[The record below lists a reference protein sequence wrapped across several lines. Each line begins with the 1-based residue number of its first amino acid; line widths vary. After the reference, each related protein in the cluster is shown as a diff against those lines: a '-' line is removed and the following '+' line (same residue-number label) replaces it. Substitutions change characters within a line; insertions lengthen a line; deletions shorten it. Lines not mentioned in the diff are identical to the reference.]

1 MNIVCATDDVFVQHC
16 SIMLVSV
23 LRNNRNVSVYVLSE
37 GLREEN
43 ISKIRTEVETNGG
56 NFNFLLVDKK
66 IIEKFPMPDLE
77 ELKHIS
83 VATYYRLLIDT
94 LLPDDLDK
102 VLYLDCDIIVRKSLE
117 GLWNLNL
124 EEYALAAVGQPQ
136 SDGDCLR
143 LGYDLS
149 YGYFNAGVLLINL
162 KFWRKNNIAKSIIQ
176 LLSDNDSRIKYHD
189 QDALNLIL
197 HNKRFPLSPQWNMLY
212 QYFTYNLYEKVFS
225 EQEKKNIEQYSSL
238 LKKEINDPTIIHYS
252 SKPKPWELNC
262 YHPWQSDYYNYAKL
276 SLNFKNVYRP
286 AVINIFFS
294 RMRKVVFNYLFYCK
308 KLVFK
313 N

>member
-1 MNIVCATDDVFVQHC
+1 MNIVCATDNAFVQHC
-16 SIMLVSV
+16 CVMLISV
-23 LRNNRNVSVYVLSE
+23 LKNNRNVSVFVLSE
-37 GLREEN
+37 GLSEEN
-43 ISKIRTEVETNGG
+43 LITIRNEVEANSGK
-56 NFNFLLVDKK
+56 FHFLLVDKSV
-66 IIEKFPMPDLE
+66 IDKFPMPDLE
-77 ELKHIS
+77 ELRHIS

-94 LLPDDLDK
+94 LLPEDVEK

-117 GLWNLNL
+117 DLWNLDID
-124 EEYALAAVGQPQ
+124 EYALAAVSQPQ
-136 SDGDCLR
+136 SDEDCKR

-149 YGYFNAGVLLINL
+149 YGYFNAGALLINL
-162 KFWRKNNIAKSIIQ
+162 KFWRENNVAKSIIQ

-189 QDALNLIL
+189 QDALNLVL
-197 HNKRFPLSPQWNMLY
+197 HKKRFALSPQWNMLY
-212 QYFTYNLYEKVFS
+212 QYFTHNLYEKVFS
-225 EQEKKNIEQYSSL
+225 EQEERNIEQYSTL

-262 YHPWQSDYYNYAKL
+262 YHPWQSEYYNYAKL

-308 KLVFK
+308 KLVLK